1 MIPELIALAI
11 GVLGGVLLGAALQA
25 IATRAAEDDAR
36 HWRDVWAR
44 ADGAFRESRQALELF
59 SESLP
64 RSPLRDFLRRAEPE
78 FQKLREQAQA
88 ADGCGSA

>member
-36 HWRDVWAR
+36 HWRDEWAR
-44 ADGAFRESRQALELF
+44 ADGALRESRQALELF
-59 SESLP
+59 EDSLP
-64 RSPLRDFLRRAEPE
+64 RSPLRDFLKRAEPE
-78 FQKLREQAQA
+78 IQKLREQAQA
-88 ADGCGSA
+88 VNDRGSA